1 MLSELKKLFLSYDI
15 DGYLIPKNDEFFAEY
30 SYPDRLKA
38 ITKFTGSAGLAIIL
52 MKENYLFVDG
62 RYSIQASQES
72 GGNFI
77 IFNIISNFYRLIKI

>member
-38 ITKFTGSAGLAIIL
+38 ITKFSGSAGLAIIL
-52 MKENYLFVDG
+52 MKENYLWHNV
-62 RYSIQASQES
+62 RHQHPRRKNSQHDTDP
-72 GGNFI
+72 
-77 IFNIISNFYRLIKI
+77 